1 MFGSRVETRSSYLVA
16 CIAGG
21 VAQNKVLAAG
31 GAARS
36 LRYCQLRKLVIW
48 VRFDPVLA
56 WALCCV
62 LTFCRRIGTSQ
73 GWKFQTRS
81 WYLWVFFSKFPK
93 STFFVKLDLPLSKLL
108 AELSDLL
115 RLGQCK
121 PKEGNNDFLLLLLL
135 GTRISHRKIPK
146 LENEEE
152 IRG

>member
-1 MFGSRVETRSSYLVA
+1 
-16 CIAGG
+16 
-21 VAQNKVLAAG
+21 
-31 GAARS
+31 
-36 LRYCQLRKLVIW
+36 
-48 VRFDPVLA
+48 
-56 WALCCV
+56 
-62 LTFCRRIGTSQ
+62 
-73 GWKFQTRS
+73 
-81 WYLWVFFSKFPK
+81 
-93 STFFVKLDLPLSKLL
+93 LDLPLSKLL